1 MLKSVAD
8 CRLRTFRTVVVGLA
22 LAVVLGCT
30 EPPPAPPTSA
40 PTPDPSGRPTVVVIQ
55 GTAPT
60 TGLGIE
66 DRCVTGNMATRQG
79 PGRITGGGLDME
91 FAIGSLQAF
100 SEAVIKVADTV
111 CPGTSRRSDIEQLVR
126 SLNDQGITVTRYTWS
141 GA

>member
-1 MLKSVAD
+1 
-8 CRLRTFRTVVVGLA
+8 
-22 LAVVLGCT
+22 
-30 EPPPAPPTSA
+30 
-40 PTPDPSGRPTVVVIQ
+40 
-55 GTAPT
+55 
-60 TGLGIE
+60 
-66 DRCVTGNMATRQG
+66 
-79 PGRITGGGLDME
+79 ME